1 MRLNRCSGNKDDMSE
16 TDAKRKRLF
25 RSGRKVRA
33 EVCQLSLAVCWLS
46 TFAQKNGTTSV
57 LDVLDT
63 EIILVCP
70 SQGPEE
76 ITNMNGMSWYILV
89 YLGISWYILVCYYI

>member
-1 MRLNRCSGNKDDMSE
+1 MSE

-70 SQGPEE
+70 VKDLRKLR
-76 ITNMNGMSWYILV
+76 TLTV
-89 YLGISWYILVCYYI
+89 CLGISWYAIYDK